1 MELVKHENELSE
13 KQIAALKRLKASI
26 GNTKL
31 HKVNSDYGNL
41 YAKLEYQNIFGS
53 VKDRAAY
60 YIIRMGIEQNLI
72 SGNTTIIESTSG
84 NFGISLSNICNAL
97 NLKFIPV
104 IDPNISKEKETQLK
118 LFCSDI
124 IKVTERDETG
134 GYLLNRIKTIQK
146 YINENKNVFNPN
158 QYENSNNYLS
168 YYHTLGE
175 EICNSFSRL
184 DFAFISV
191 STGGTITGV
200 SRRLKERFKDIK
212 IIGVDVE
219 GSMIFNNVPKVRTIT
234 GIGASKRCIH
244 FNHAIID
251 DYVVLSQSDIV
262 KGANELLLKHN
273 LFLGASS
280 GAAYVAAEQILK
292 KENNKNLNAVFI
304 CPDGGYAY
312 LESIFNKEW
321 VTKNIEL

>member
-1 MELVKHENELSE
+1 MELVKNKTGLSE
-13 KQIAALKRLKASI
+13 AQVASLKRLKASI

-31 HKVNSDYGNL
+31 HKVNCDFGNL

-60 YIIRMGIEQNLI
+60 YIMKIGIEQNLI
-72 SGNTTIIESTSG
+72 RGYTTIIESTSG
-84 NFGISLSNICNAL
+84 NFGISLANICNAL

-118 LFCSDI
+118 LMCSEI

-134 GYLLNRIKTIQK
+134 GYLLNRIKTIQQ
-146 YINENKNVFNPN
+146 YMQENKNAFNPN

-175 EICNSFSRL
+175 ELCNSFTKL
-184 DFAFISV
+184 DYAFITV

-200 SRRLKERFKDIK
+200 SKRLKERFKDVK

-219 GSMIFNNVPKVRTIT
+219 GSMIFDNVPKIRKIT

-244 FNHAIID
+244 FDNAFID
-251 DYVVLSQSDIV
+251 DYVILSELDII
-262 KGANELLLKHN
+262 KGANELLLNHN

-280 GAAYVAAEQILK
+280 GAAYVAAKKTLK
-292 KENNKNLNAVFI
+292 KYNNNNLNAVFI
-304 CPDGGYAY
+304 CPDAGYAY
-312 LESIFNKEW
+312 LESIFNNEW
-321 VTKNIEL
+321 VTKNITI